1 MSLDL
6 LKKWYGKGVGKLNRR
21 ELFRNG
27 GILTA
32 AGALGGSTAPAG
44 AAPSGPN
51 IYESIGVRPVINCW
65 NVMTIIGGT
74 LTLPEVKRA
83 MDEASR
89 YNVHLDELAEAVGKR
104 LAELTGAEWGLVTS
118 GCAAAM
124 AHATAACIVGGDP
137 EKLQRLP
144 DLTGLKNEVI
154 CPNRNVYDQAVR
166 MLGVRMVDVRNKDEY
181 EAAFSPRTAMVYTS
195 GGMSRANREF
205 GLEVVCQ
212 IAKQKGV
219 PVLVDAAADGLT
231 IPNVYLQAGAT
242 LVAYSGGKRL
252 NGPQCAGLLLGRKD
266 LVQAAGLNSAPHH
279 SFGRPMKVGKEEV
292 MGMLAAVEAWVKRD
306 HAAEQKQWQSWS
318 EYIAA
323 RVSQVAGIKTEIQ
336 NATRL
341 RISWDGAQLG
351 ITAAELHRALL
362 EGSPRIVTPPATG
375 RSAGADESMTL
386 MTMTMSPGDEEV
398 VAQRLYALFS
408 NPPKIDRP
416 PAPASQPTATVGGP
430 WTARLE
436 FVAGNAEH
444 AFLFEQEGAEIRGM
458 HKGQFLFGDLR
469 GHVEGNTIAFRSSH
483 RYEGASLNYEFIGS
497 VNGDSMQGTVSDMN
511 AMTDTR
517 GEYGTARWTA
527 QRRRYAEP
535 RGAPSKP

>member
-1 MSLDL
+1 MSLI
-6 LKKWYGKGVGKLNRR
+6 KRWFGKGVRKLSRR
-21 ELFRNG
+21 DLFRNSG
-27 GILTA
+27 LVAA
-32 AGALGGSTAPAG
+32 AGLSGNAAAPAL
-44 AAPSGPN
+44 AAPTGPS

-89 YNVHLDELAEAVGKR
+89 YNVNLDELAEAVGKK
-104 LAELTGAEWGLVTS
+104 LSELTGAEWGLVTS

-124 AHATAACIVGGDP
+124 AHATAACITGGDP

-154 CPNRNVYDQAVR
+154 APSRNVYDHAVR
-166 MLGVRMVDVRNKDEY
+166 MLGVRMIDVRNKEEY
-181 EAAFSPRTAMVYTS
+181 EAAFSPRTAMVYTANNLL
-195 GGMSRANREF
+195 RAAREF
-205 GLEVVCQ
+205 NLEVICQ
-212 IAKQKGV
+212 IAKQRGV

-231 IPNVYLQAGAT
+231 IPNVFLEAGAT

-266 LVQAAGLNSAPHH
+266 LVRAAGVNSAPHH

-318 EYIAA
+318 EHIAA
-323 RVSQVAGIKTEIQ
+323 RISKVPGIDTELVNNGGQ
-336 NATRL
+336 L
-341 RISWDGAQLG
+341 RIAWDGARVG
-351 ITAAELHRALL
+351 MTAAELHKALL
-362 EGSPRIVTPPATG
+362 DGNPRIITPPAG
-375 RSAGADESMTL
+375 ARAAGANDSLTL
-386 MTMTMSPGDEEV
+386 MTRTISPGDEEI
-398 VAQRLYALFS
+398 VAQRLYTLFS
-408 NPPKIDRP
+408 NPPKFDRQS
-416 PAPASQPTATVGGP
+416 APAAIQAAAIGGQ

-436 FVAGNAEH
+436 FVAGSAEH
-444 AFLFEQEGAEIRGM
+444 TFVFEQDGNQIRGL

-469 GHVEGNTIAFRSSH
+469 GYVDGNKVVFRSSQK
-483 RYEGASLNYEFIGS
+483 YEGTFLNYEFTGIVDGT
-497 VNGDSMQGTVSDMN
+497 GMQGIVTDMN

-517 GEYGTARWTA
+517 AEYGGARWTA
-527 QRRRYAEP
+527 HRHQYVEP
-535 RGAPSKP
+535 RGALEKAE